1 MFFILSKIFW
11 ALCSPLT
18 LIGLMIVSGMIWDK
32 LARVA
37 GAGVVLFVL
46 LGFLPVGPNLVVYLE
61 SQYGKPN
68 PMPAN
73 VTGIVVLGGVIN
85 GERSEHYQQ
94 VSLNDY
100 AERIT
105 EMIRLSHIY
114 PQARIIFSGGSG
126 QFDQTS
132 PKESEKVRTLLK
144 NMDIN
149 TSRFEYDD
157 RSRNTY
163 ENMLESSKIAH
174 PQPGDKWLLV
184 TSAFHLP
191 RSMAIFKKGGWDIT
205 PYPAGYLED
214 GSYIWYPTLD
224 VLGNFYKLQVATKE
238 IVGIIAY
245 SLTDKL

>member
-11 ALCSPLT
+11 TLCSPLT
-18 LIGLMIVSGMIWDK
+18 LLGLMIVSGMIWDK

-46 LGFLPVGPNLVVYLE
+46 LGFLPVGPNLIVYLE
-61 SQYGKPN
+61 KQYGNTVP
-68 PMPAN
+68 PPYDI
-73 VTGIVVLGGVIN
+73 TGIVVLGGVIN
-85 GERSEHYQQ
+85 GERSDIHQQ
-94 VSLNDY
+94 ISLNEY

-126 QFDQTS
+126 EFSKGS

-144 NMDIN
+144 DMDIN
-149 TSRFEYDD
+149 TSRFEYDGQ
-157 RSRNTY
+157 SRNTY
-163 ENMLESSKIAH
+163 ENMVESAKIAH
-174 PQPGDKWLLV
+174 PQAGDKWLLV

-191 RSMAIFKKGGWDIT
+191 RAMAIFKKAGWDVI

-214 GSYIWYPTLD
+214 GTYSWWPTLD

-245 SLTDKL
+245 SLTGKL